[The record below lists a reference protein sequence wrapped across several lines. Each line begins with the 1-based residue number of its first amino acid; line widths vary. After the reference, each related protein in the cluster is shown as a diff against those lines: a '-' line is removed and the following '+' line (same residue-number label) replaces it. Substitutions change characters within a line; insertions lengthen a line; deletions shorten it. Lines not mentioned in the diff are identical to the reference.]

1 MSHTQIQLARALE
14 LPSRQA
20 ILERNISVE
29 NFWHN
34 NRRLLNEAWQEWDVS
49 ELENIVI
56 PDETLLDAKLRD
68 AVNAAWAEPTQEYK
82 VRDLWLEVSQDVYQ
96 CQLFDP
102 QRLDDLRNF
111 LDKVADAKIPLRPP
125 YGIVLNR
132 HGAMLDQRS
141 QGYLASPSFQAFYLD
156 LMNKYMRPVARML
169 FPEVTGFDTQTFGFS
184 IQYQAG
190 LDTSLRLHTDASAAT
205 LNININKPDE
215 GFTGSEVDFYDS
227 NTGKVNRLSFKP
239 GMAMIHR
246 GNVAHAAQPITSGSR
261 SNLVL
266 WLYGECGRLPQQL
279 NTNAEMDLRMRWST
293 PTAKYDHYA
302 PF

>member
-1 MSHTQIQLARALE
+1 MSQTPLQLARSLE

-20 ILERNISVE
+20 MLERSISVQ

-34 NRRLLNEAWQEWDVS
+34 NRHLLHEAWQEWDAS
-49 ELENIVI
+49 ELENTVI
-56 PDETLLDAKLRD
+56 LDETLLDAKLRD
-68 AVNAAWAEPTQEYK
+68 AVTTAWADPTQEYK
-82 VRDLWLEVSQDVYQ
+82 VRDLWQEVSRDVYQ
-96 CQLFDP
+96 CQFFDP
-102 QRLDDLRNF
+102 QRLDDLRHF

-125 YGIVLNR
+125 YGIALNR
-132 HGAMLDQRS
+132 YGAMLDQRS
-141 QGYLASPSFQAFYLD
+141 QGYLASPSFQTFYQD

-169 FPEVTGFDTQTFGFS
+169 FPEMTGFDTQTFGFS
-184 IQYQAG
+184 IQYQVG

-215 GFTGSEVDFYDS
+215 GFTGSEVDFYDA
-227 NTGKVNRLSFKP
+227 NTGNVNRLSFKP
-239 GMAMIHR
+239 GVAMIHR

-266 WLYGECGRLPQQL
+266 WLYGDSGRVPQHFS
-279 NTNAEMDLRMRWST
+279 TNAEVDLRERWSLT
-293 PTAKYDHYA
+293 TAKHDHYA